1 MIHCRDKFYVCILIM
16 KKGSSAIIIS
26 FMLFFAAAVQ
36 SISLVTGCAQISAP
50 TGGPRD
56 SLPPILVSSKPAL
69 KSVNITDNKITLSF
83 NEYIEVK
90 EALTNVLV
98 SPLPKNNPVVDYKL
112 RTVTVK
118 LKDTLLPNT
127 TYSINF
133 GNAIVD
139 INESNPLT
147 NFTFVFSTGNAI
159 DTFTLSGKIILAE
172 TGKTDSTVLA
182 MLYRNGVDSSVEKQ
196 RPDYISRPDGEG
208 KFTFRNLPAGN
219 FKLYALK
226 DGDGSKTYNAKT
238 EIFAFAETAV
248 TVSGKTPE
256 TTLYAYAEEKDTRS
270 GGTAIADAA
279 KAAEKD
285 KKLKYTS
292 TLAGE
297 AHDLLSNVVISF
309 NKKLEGFNKS
319 LVQITDT
326 NFIPVAGAIIT
337 LDTTGKNIIITNKWP
352 EATNYR
358 LLLNKDISAADALR
372 LGKTDTLRFTTK
384 KEADYGNL
392 VLRFNNLDSGKHLVL
407 QFVQGDNI
415 VSSWPITA
423 KEWSQK
429 LFKPGEYELRL
440 LNDTNN
446 NGKWDAGN
454 YSKKIQPESVKV
466 LPQKISIRPN
476 WDNERDINL

>member
-1 MIHCRDKFYVCILIM
+1 M
-16 KKGSSAIIIS
+16 KKGISAIIIS

-56 SLPPILVSSKPAL
+56 SLAPVLVSSRPAL
-69 KSVNITDNKITLSF
+69 KSVNVTDNKITLSF
-83 NEYIEVK
+83 NEYVEVK

-98 SPLPKNNPVVDYKL
+98 SPVPKNNPVVDYKL
-112 RTVTVK
+112 RTVTVR
-118 LKDTLLPNT
+118 LKDTLQPNT

-139 INESNPLT
+139 VNESNPLT

-159 DTFTLSGKIILAE
+159 DTLTLSGKIVLAE
-172 TGKTDSTVLA
+172 TGKVDSTIYA
-182 MLYRNGVDSSVEKQ
+182 MLYRNGVDSSVEKR

-208 KFTFRNLPAGN
+208 KFTFRNLPADN
-219 FKLYALK
+219 FRLYALK

-238 EIFAFAETAV
+238 EIFAFAETAI
-248 TVSGKTPE
+248 TVSDKTAE
-256 TTLYAYAEEKDTRS
+256 TTLYAYSEEKDTR
-270 GGTAIADAA
+270 GTVATAVADAA

-292 TLAGE
+292 VLTAE
-297 AHDLLSNVVISF
+297 SHDLMSDVVISF
-309 NKKLEGFNKS
+309 NKKLEGFNKAQ
-319 LVQITDT
+319 VQLTDT
-326 NFIPVAGAIIT
+326 NFAAVTGANIT
-337 LDTTGKNIIITNKWP
+337 LDTTGKNIIITHKWP

-358 LLLNKDISAADALR
+358 LLLSKDITSTDALK
-372 LGKTDTLRFTTK
+372 LGKDDTLRFTTK

-392 VLRFNNLDSGKHLVL
+392 VLRFNNLDSGKHLML

-415 VSSWPITA
+415 VSSWPITTR
-423 KEWSQK
+423 EWSQK

-440 LNDTNN
+440 LYDANN
-446 NGKWDAGN
+446 NGKWDPGN
-454 YSKKIQPESVKV
+454 YSKKTPPERVKV
-466 LPQKISIRPN
+466 LPQKVSIRSN

>member
-1 MIHCRDKFYVCILIM
+1 M
-16 KKGSSAIIIS
+16 KKGISAIIIS
-26 FMLFFAAAVQ
+26 CMLFFAAAVQ

-56 SLPPILVSSKPAL
+56 SLAPTLVSSRPAI
-69 KSVNITDNKITLSF
+69 KSVNVTDNKITLSF

-98 SPLPKNNPVVDYKL
+98 SPVPKNNPVVDYKL

-118 LKDTLLPNT
+118 LKDTLQPNT

-139 INESNPLT
+139 VNESNPLT

-159 DTFTLSGKIILAE
+159 DTLTLVGKILLAE
-172 TGKTDSTVLA
+172 TGKTDSTILA
-182 MLYRNGVDSSVEKQ
+182 TLYRNGVDSSVEKR

-208 KFTFRNLPAGN
+208 NFTFRNLPAGN

-226 DGDGSKTYNAKT
+226 DGDGSKTYNSKT
-238 EIFAFAETAV
+238 EMFAFAETAV
-248 TVSGKTPE
+248 VVSAKTPE
-256 TTLYAYAEEKDTRS
+256 TILYAYAEEKDTR
-270 GGTAIADAA
+270 GAGTAAADAA

-285 KKLKYTS
+285 KKLKYTTTVS
-292 TLAGE
+292 GE
-297 AHDLLSNVVISF
+297 THDLLSDVVISF
-309 NKKLEGFNKS
+309 NKKLAGFDKN
-319 LVQITDT
+319 LVQVTDT
-326 NFIPVAGAIIT
+326 NFVAITGANIT
-337 LDTTGKNIIITNKWP
+337 LDSTEKNIVITHKWP

-358 LLLNKDISAADALR
+358 LLLSKDITSADALK
-372 LGKTDTLRFTTK
+372 LGKEDTLRFTTK

-440 LNDTNN
+440 LYDTNN

-454 YSKKIQPESVKV
+454 YSKKIQPETVKL
-466 LPQKISIRPN
+466 LPQKVSIRPN

>member
-1 MIHCRDKFYVCILIM
+1 M

-26 FMLFFAAAVQ
+26 FILFFAAVQ
-36 SISLVTGCAQISAP
+36 SMSLITGCAQISAP

-56 SLPPILVSSKPAL
+56 SLPPALVSSRPAL
-69 KSVNITDNKITLSF
+69 KSVNVTDNKITLSF

-98 SPLPKNNPVVDYKL
+98 SPVPKNNPVVDYRL

-139 INESNPLT
+139 INEGNALKD
-147 NFTFVFSTGNAI
+147 FTYVFSTGNVI
-159 DTFTLSGKIILAE
+159 DTLTLSGKVILAE
-172 TGKTDSTVLA
+172 TGKTDSTIVA
-182 MLYRNGVDSSVEKQ
+182 MLYRNAVDSSVEKK
-196 RPDYISRPDGEG
+196 RPDYISRLDGNG
-208 KFTFRNLPAGN
+208 NFTFVNLPAGS
-219 FKLYALK
+219 FRLYALK

-238 EIFAFAETAV
+238 EVFAFAETAI

-256 TTLYAYAEEKDTRS
+256 TTLYACSEEKDTRS
-270 GGTAIADAA
+270 GGTALADAA

-292 TLAGE
+292 TISAE
-297 AHDLLSNVVISF
+297 AYDLKSDVVISF
-309 NKKLEGFNKS
+309 NKKLEGFDSS
-319 LVQITDT
+319 LVQLTDT
-326 NFIPVAGAIIT
+326 NFAPVAGTKIT
-337 LDTTGKNIIITNKWP
+337 LDTTRKNITISSKWA
-352 EATNYR
+352 EATQYL
-358 LLLNKDISAADALR
+358 LLLNKDIAAAGALK

-384 KEADYGNL
+384 KESDYGNL
-392 VLRFNNLDSGKHLVL
+392 VLRFNNLDTGKTLVL

-415 VSSWPITA
+415 TSSWPV
-423 KEWSQK
+423 KGREWSQK
-429 LFKPGEYELRL
+429 MVSPGEYELRL
-440 LNDTNN
+440 LYDTNG
-446 NGKWDAGN
+446 NGKWDPGS
-454 YSKKIQPESVKV
+454 YSKKIQPEKVIV
-466 LPQKISIRPN
+466 LPQKIAIRAN

>member
-1 MIHCRDKFYVCILIM
+1 M

-56 SLPPILVSSKPAL
+56 SLPPALVSSRPAV
-69 KSVNITDNKITLSF
+69 KSVNVTDNKITLSF

-98 SPLPKNNPVVDYKL
+98 SPVPKNNPVVDYKL

-159 DTFTLSGKIILAE
+159 DTLTLSGKIIMAE

-182 MLYRNGVDSSVEKQ
+182 MLYRNGVDSSVEKK

-208 KFTFRNLPAGN
+208 NFTFYNLPAGS

-238 EIFAFAETAV
+238 EI
-248 TVSGKTPE
+248 SGKTPE
-256 TTLYAYAEEKDTRS
+256 TILYAYSEEKDTRS
-270 GGTAIADAA
+270 GGTALADAA

-292 TLAGE
+292 TVAGE
-297 AHDLLSNVVISF
+297 AHDLLSDVVISF
-309 NKKLEGFNKS
+309 NKKLQGFDKS
-319 LVQITDT
+319 QIQITDT
-326 NFIPVAGAIIT
+326 NFIAVAGAKIT
-337 LDTTGKNIIITNKWP
+337 LDTTGKNIIITSKWP
-352 EATNYR
+352 EATHYR
-358 LLLNKDISAADALR
+358 LLLSKDISSTDALK
-372 LGKTDTLRFTTK
+372 LGKTDTLRFVTK

-440 LNDTNN
+440 LYDTNN

-454 YSKKIQPESVKV
+454 YSKKLQPENVKV
-466 LPQKISIRPN
+466 LPQKVSIRPN